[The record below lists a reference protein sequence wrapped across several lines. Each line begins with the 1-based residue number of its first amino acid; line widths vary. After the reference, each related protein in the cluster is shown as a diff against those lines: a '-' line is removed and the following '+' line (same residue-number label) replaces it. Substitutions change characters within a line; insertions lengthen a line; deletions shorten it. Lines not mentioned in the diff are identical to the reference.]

1 VVRGISKQVILI
13 QGDGNDFYESAI
25 LLLKEDKLKDGVG
38 DDELL
43 RQAKAALNRDRL
55 KRDNRYAWSGILC
68 GIGGFL
74 LSCGLWCL
82 ILLL

>member
-1 VVRGISKQVILI
+1 MVRGISKQVILI
-13 QGDGNDFYESAI
+13 QGDGNDFYES
-25 LLLKEDKLKDGVG
+25 VG